1 MSAAERR
8 LPLTLAA
15 WDAVEAAL
23 KPLTPRE
30 RLMLLQGMKE
40 RLEAAGGLP
49 EAPRYD
55 RAHHLKNLFPWLEKK
70 R

>member
-23 KPLTPRE
+23 RPLTPRE
-30 RLMLLQGMKE
+30 RLMLLEGMRE
-40 RLEAAGGLP
+40 RLEASP
-49 EAPRYD
+49 EVPRYD
-55 RAHHLKNLFPWLEKK
+55 RARHLGAMFPWMK